1 VYACLVNRYRISELA
16 RRTGLSA
23 SAIRYY
29 EKVGLLPEAERT
41 SAGYR
46 LYGEEA
52 EQRLVFVCRAKR
64 LGLSLEEIAELL
76 TFWSDGSCSATREHL
91 QRLMVDKLEEV
102 HREIEELADFGAQLE
117 DAHERLAGHA
127 PYERCNPHCGCP
139 PDIRNDEKPTRYGS
153 VRHRLRSLGGC
164 E

>member
-1 VYACLVNRYRISELA
+1 MYAGLVGRYRISELA
-16 RRTGLSA
+16 RRTDLSA

-46 LYGEEA
+46 LYGEDA
-52 EQRLVFVCRAKR
+52 EQRLIFVCRAKR

-76 TFWSDGSCSATREHL
+76 EFENEGRHRKTRDHL
-91 QRLMVDKLEEV
+91 QRLMIGKLKELHVEL
-102 HREIEELADFGAQLE
+102 EELAVFGAQLE
-117 DAHERLAGHA
+117 EAHERLAKHP
-127 PYERCNPHCGCP
+127 PYEPCNPECDCP
-139 PDIRNDEKPTRYGS
+139 PDICRDQKLTRYGS
-153 VRHRLRSLGGC
+153 VRHRLRSLGEC